1 MKDNMS
7 DEKLNQGKSYRQ
19 GIFSSLMCNIWW
31 GLMPVYWQ
39 ALRPIGS
46 WVIIFYRIVLVAA
59 VCLIAAVAVYD
70 KKTVFAPLKDK
81 KTVIRYVLAVIIMP
95 YFMRCRIT

>member
-46 WVIIFYRIVLVAA
+46 
-59 VCLIAAVAVYD
+59 
-70 KKTVFAPLKDK
+70 
-81 KTVIRYVLAVIIMP
+81 
-95 YFMRCRIT
+95 

>member
-59 VCLIAAVAVYD
+59 VCLIAVSYTHLDVYKRQD
-70 KKTVFAPLKDK
+70 PLLRNF
-81 KTVIRYVLAVIIMP
+81 I
-95 YFMRCRIT
+95 